1 MTLQIH
7 GTGRNLVLLL
17 SLYMIIEGNSRAG
30 SFQLF
35 LLCSMMSRADM
46 NDVYAQYARPGG
58 WNG

>member
-35 LLCSMMSRADM
+35 L
-46 NDVYAQYARPGG
+46 
-58 WNG
+58 